1 MLRAATV
8 VNARILG
15 REGELGEIVP
25 GALADLLV
33 VDGDPL
39 SDLSLLQDQGK
50 HLQLV
55 MKGGEAFVD
64 RLG

>member
-1 MLRAATV
+1 
-8 VNARILG
+8 
-15 REGELGEIVP
+15 
-25 GALADLLV
+25 

-39 SDLSLLQDQGK
+39 RDLSLLQNQGK

-55 MKGGEAFVD
+55 MKGGVAFVD